1 MVCAKLTALVYT
13 IGPGPGIW
21 AGGVGIPEE
30 GGVKRKLIAAIGI
43 AGMMVSIAACG
54 GDKDSGDSKGSEAKE
69 LTVWLTVDAQNNWPA
84 LVKAADAAVQKKHP
98 GLKITHEYYGWPDK
112 NAKLDAVL
120 ATDKAPD
127 VVEMGNTEMLGY
139 MVKGAFAPLD
149 ASKFD
154 NSSAWLDG
162 LKASVTYDGKT
173 YGVPYYAGGRVA
185 NWRKDVFAK
194 VGVKSAPT
202 TYAELT
208 AALDKVQKKEGD
220 KFSAWYQ
227 PTRDWYAAMSF
238 VYDAGGSI
246 AVESGGKWKASLS
259 SPESVKGLNEFKNVV
274 DEYMHGDKTKDE
286 SDRYIVYGQGKSGMI
301 FAPAW
306 EGATAAAKENDK
318 TGKLAGNVE
327 NFVMPGPSGKNLP
340 VFLGGSDLAVPVKS
354 DAQDLAAEWINAF
367 TGPSGQKGLM
377 AKGNLPNNKTDLA
390 TLKNDPATAV
400 PATAAESNWFVPM
413 APGWGQVEKAQVLQN
428 MLQSIGTGKKT
439 VEAAA
444 KEADAAIDKV
454 INNS

>member
-1 MVCAKLTALVYT
+1 M
-13 IGPGPGIW
+13 
-21 AGGVGIPEE
+21 
-30 GGVKRKLIAAIGI
+30 KRKLIAAIGI

-54 GDKDSGDSKGSEAKE
+54 GNDDKGSSNSGADAKE
-69 LTVWLTVDAQNNWPA
+69 LTVWLTVDAQNNWPE
-84 LVKAADAAVQKKHP
+84 LVKAADAAVQKAHP
-98 GLKITHEYYGWPDK
+98 GVKIKHEYYGWPDK
-112 NAKLDAVL
+112 NTKLDAVL

-149 ASKFD
+149 ASKFT
-154 NSSAWLDG
+154 NSSQWLDG

-173 YGVPYYAGGRVA
+173 YGVPYYAGGRVG
-185 NWRKDVFAK
+185 NWRSDIAAS
-194 VGVKSAPT
+194 VGIKTPPK
-202 TYAELT
+202 TYTELT
-208 AALDKVQKKEGD
+208 ADLDKIQKKEGD

-246 AVESGGKWKASLS
+246 AAESGGQWKGNLS
-259 SPESVKGLNEFKNVV
+259 SPESIKGLTEFKNVI
-274 DEYMHGDKTKDE
+274 DKYMHGDKTKDE
-286 SDRYIVYGQGKSGMI
+286 SDRYIVYGQGKAAMI
-301 FAPAW
+301 FGAAW
-306 EGATAAAKENDK
+306 EGASAADPKADK
-318 TGKLAGNVE
+318 TGGKLKTSLV
-327 NFVMPGPSGKNLP
+327 NFVMPGPSGKNMP

-354 DAQDLAAEWINAF
+354 KAQALAAEWINAF

-413 APGWGQVEKAQVLQN
+413 APGWGQVEKAQVLQT
-428 MLQSIGTGKKT
+428 MLQNIGTGKQS
-439 VEAAA
+439 VEDAA
-444 KEADAAIDKV
+444 KAADTAIDKV
-454 INNS
+454 INTK

>member
-1 MVCAKLTALVYT
+1 M
-13 IGPGPGIW
+13 
-21 AGGVGIPEE
+21 
-30 GGVKRKLIAAIGI
+30 KRKLVAAIGI

-54 GDKDSGDSKGSEAKE
+54 GGKDGGSSSKGGADAKE
-69 LTVWLTVDAQNNWPA
+69 LTVWLTVDAQNNWPE
-84 LVKAADAAVQKKHP
+84 LVKAADDAVTKKHP
-98 GLKITHEYYGWPDK
+98 GLKIKHEYYGWPDK
-112 NAKLDAVL
+112 NTKLDAVL

-139 MVKGAFAPLD
+139 MVKGAFAPVD
-149 ASKFD
+149 AADFTGSD
-154 NSSAWLDG
+154 AWLDG

-185 NWRKDVFAK
+185 NWRKDVIAAA
-194 VGVKSAPT
+194 GVKSVPK
-202 TYAELT
+202 TYQELT
-208 AALDKVQKKEGD
+208 ADLDKVQKKQGD
-220 KFSAWYQ
+220 KFNAWYQ

-246 AVESGGKWKASLS
+246 AKEEGGQWKANLS
-259 SPESVKGLNEFKNVV
+259 SPESLKGLNEFKNVV
-274 DEYMHGDKTKDE
+274 DKYMHGDKTKDE

-301 FAPAW
+301 FGAAW
-306 EGATAAAKENDK
+306 EGAAASDPEQDK
-318 TGKLAGNVE
+318 TGKLKDNNE
-327 NFVMPGPSGKNLP
+327 NFVMPGPSGKNMP

-354 DAQDLAAEWINAF
+354 KAQALAAEWINAF

-377 AKGNLPNNKTDLA
+377 GKGNLPNNKTDLA
-390 TLKNDPATAV
+390 TLKDDPATAV

-413 APGWGQVEKAQVLQN
+413 APGWGQVEKAQVLQT
-428 MLQSIGTGKKT
+428 MLQNIGTGKKS

-454 INNS
+454 INTK

>member
-1 MVCAKLTALVYT
+1 M
-13 IGPGPGIW
+13 
-21 AGGVGIPEE
+21 
-30 GGVKRKLIAAIGI
+30 KRKLIAAIGI
-43 AGMMVSIAACG
+43 AGMVFSVAACG
-54 GDKDSGDSKGSEAKE
+54 NDKDGGDSSKGTDAKE
-69 LTVWLTVDAQNNWPA
+69 LTVWLTVDAQNNWPD

-98 GLKITHEYYGWPDK
+98 GIKIKHEYYGWPDK
-112 NAKLDAVL
+112 NTKLDAVL

-139 MVKGAFAPLD
+139 MVKGAFAPVD
-149 ASKFD
+149 TSRFT
-154 NSSAWLDG
+154 NSDQWLDG

-185 NWRKDVFAK
+185 NWRKDIAA
-194 VGVKSAPT
+194 SAGIKT
-202 TYAELT
+202 TPKTYTELT
-208 AALDKVQKKEGD
+208 ADLDKIQKKEGD

-246 AVESGGKWKASLS
+246 AVDSGGQWKGNLS
-259 SPESVKGLNEFKNVV
+259 SPESIKGLNEFKTVI
-274 DEYMHGDKTKDE
+274 DKYMHGDKTKDE
-286 SDRYIVYGQGKSGMI
+286 SDRYIVYGQGKSAMI
-301 FAPAW
+301 FGAAW
-306 EGATAAAKENDK
+306 EGATAADPKNDK
-318 TGKLAGNVE
+318 TGGKLKDNLV
-327 NFVMPGPSGKNLP
+327 NFVMPGPSGKNMP

-354 DAQDLAAEWINAF
+354 KAQGVAAEWINAF

-390 TLKNDPATAV
+390 TLKSDPATAV

-413 APGWGQVEKAQVLQN
+413 APGWGQVEKAQVLQT
-428 MLQSIGTGKKT
+428 MLQNIGTGKQT

-444 KEADAAIDKV
+444 KTADAAIDKV
-454 INNS
+454 INTK

>member
-1 MVCAKLTALVYT
+1 M
-13 IGPGPGIW
+13 
-21 AGGVGIPEE
+21 
-30 GGVKRKLIAAIGI
+30 KRKLTAAIGI

-54 GDKDSGDSKGSEAKE
+54 DNGDGGGSDKGTEAKE
-69 LTVWLTVDAQNNWPA
+69 LTVWLTVDAQNNWPD

-162 LKASVTYDGKT
+162 LKASVTYEDKT
-173 YGVPYYAGGRVA
+173 YGVPYYAGGRVG
-185 NWRKDVFAK
+185 NWRKDLFASA
-194 VGVKSAPT
+194 GVKSAPK

-246 AVESGGKWKASLS
+246 AVESGGEWKGNLS
-259 SPESVKGLNEFKNVV
+259 SPESLKGLNEFKNVV
-274 DEYMHGDKTKDE
+274 DTYMHGDKTKDE

-301 FAPAW
+301 FGAAW
-306 EGATAAAKENDK
+306 EGATAEAPENDK
-318 TGKLAGNVE
+318 TGKLKGNLE

-367 TGPSGQKGLM
+367 TGPAGQKGLM

-390 TLKNDPATAV
+390 TLKNDPKTVV

-413 APGWGQVEKAQVLQN
+413 APGWGQVEKAQVLQT
-428 MLQSIGTGKKT
+428 MLQNIGTGKKT
-439 VEAAA
+439 VEQAA

-454 INNS
+454 INTK

>member
-1 MVCAKLTALVYT
+1 M
-13 IGPGPGIW
+13 
-21 AGGVGIPEE
+21 
-30 GGVKRKLIAAIGI
+30 KRKLIAAIGI

-54 GDKDSGDSKGSEAKE
+54 DDKDSGGSDKGTDAKE
-69 LTVWLTVDAQNNWPA
+69 LTVWLTVDAQNNWPE

-98 GLKITHEYYGWPDK
+98 GVKITHEYYGWPDK

-149 ASKFD
+149 ATKFD

-162 LKASVTYDGKT
+162 LKASVTYEDKT
-173 YGVPYYAGGRVA
+173 YGVPYYAGGRVG
-185 NWRKDVFAK
+185 NWRKDLFASA
-194 VGVKSAPT
+194 GVKAAPK

-220 KFSAWYQ
+220 KFSSWYQ

-246 AVESGGKWKASLS
+246 AKEEGGQWKGNLS
-259 SPESVKGLNEFKNVV
+259 SPESVKGLNEYKNVV
-274 DEYMHGDKTKDE
+274 DKYMHGDKTKDE

-301 FAPAW
+301 FGAAW
-306 EGATAAAKENDK
+306 EGATAEAPENDK
-318 TGKLAGNVE
+318 SGKLKGNLE

-354 DAQDLAAEWINAF
+354 DAQELAAEWINAF
-367 TGPSGQKGLM
+367 TGPAGQKGLM

-390 TLKNDPATAV
+390 TLKNDPKTVV

-413 APGWGQVEKAQVLQN
+413 APGWGQVEKAQVLQT

-439 VEAAA
+439 VEEAA

-454 INNS
+454 INTK

>member
-1 MVCAKLTALVYT
+1 M
-13 IGPGPGIW
+13 
-21 AGGVGIPEE
+21 
-30 GGVKRKLIAAIGI
+30 KRKLIAAIGI

-54 GDKDSGDSKGSEAKE
+54 DSGSGSGSSDKTGADAKE
-69 LTVWLTVDAQNNWPA
+69 LTVWLTVDAQNNWPE
-84 LVKAADAAVQKKHP
+84 LVKAADAALTKKHP
-98 GLKITHEYYGWPDK
+98 GIKINHEYYGWPDK

-149 ASKFD
+149 PAKFD
-154 NSSAWLDG
+154 NSAAWLDG

-185 NWRKDVFAK
+185 NWRKDVAAS
-194 VGVKSAPT
+194 VGVKSVPK

-208 AALDKVQKKEGD
+208 AALDKIQKKEGG
-220 KFSAWYQ
+220 KYNAWYQ

-246 AVESGGKWKASLS
+246 AQESGGQWKASLS
-259 SPESVKGLNEFKNVV
+259 SPESVKGLTEFRHVIDK
-274 DEYMHGDKTKDE
+274 YMHGDKTKDE
-286 SDRYIVYGQGKSGMI
+286 SDRYIVYGQGRTSMI
-301 FAPAW
+301 FAAAW
-306 EGATAAAKENDK
+306 EGATAETPENDK
-318 TGKLAGNVE
+318 TGKLKGNLE
-327 NFVMPGPSGKNLP
+327 NFVMPGPSGKNMP
-340 VFLGGSDLAVPVKS
+340 VFLGGSDLAVPVRSK
-354 DAQDLAAEWINAF
+354 AQTVAAEWINAY
-367 TGPSGQKGLM
+367 TGASGQKGLM

-413 APGWGQVEKAQVLQN
+413 APGWGQVEKAQILQT
-428 MLQSIGTGKKT
+428 MLQSIGTGKQS

-444 KEADAAIDKV
+444 KDADAAIDKV
-454 INNS
+454 INVK

>member
-1 MVCAKLTALVYT
+1 M
-13 IGPGPGIW
+13 
-21 AGGVGIPEE
+21 
-30 GGVKRKLIAAIGI
+30 KRKLISAIGI
-43 AGMMVSIAACG
+43 AGMVVSVAACG
-54 GDKDSGDSKGSEAKE
+54 GEGGSGGSDKGADAKE
-69 LTVWLTVDAQNNWPA
+69 LTVWLTVDAQNNWPE

-98 GLKITHEYYGWPDK
+98 SLKINHEYYGWPDK

-149 ASKFD
+149 TADFD
-154 NSSAWLDG
+154 NSDAWLDG
-162 LKASVTYDGKT
+162 LKASVTYEGKT

-185 NWRKDVFAK
+185 NWRKDVAAS
-194 VGVKSAPT
+194 VGVKTPPK
-202 TYAELT
+202 TYQELT
-208 AALDKVQKKEGD
+208 DALDKIQKKRGD

-238 VYDAGGSI
+238 VYDAGGAI
-246 AVESGGKWKASLS
+246 ATESGGQWKASLS
-259 SPESVKGLNEFKNVV
+259 SPESLKGLKEFKNVV
-274 DEYMHGDKTKDE
+274 DTYMHGDKTKDE
-286 SDRYIVYGQGKSGMI
+286 SDRYIVYGQGKSAMI
-301 FAPAW
+301 FAAAW
-306 EGATAAAKENDK
+306 EGATAEDPKNDK
-318 TGKLAGNVE
+318 TGKLKGNLE
-327 NFVMPGPSGKNLP
+327 NFVMPGPSGKNMP

-354 DAQDLAAEWINAF
+354 DAQALAAEWINAF

-390 TLKNDPATAV
+390 TLKNDPKTAV
-400 PATAAESNWFVPM
+400 PAIAAESNWFVPM
-413 APGWGQVEKAQVLQN
+413 APGWGQVEKAQILQT
-428 MLQSIGTGKKT
+428 MLQSIGTGKKS

-454 INNS
+454 INTK

>member
-1 MVCAKLTALVYT
+1 M
-13 IGPGPGIW
+13 
-21 AGGVGIPEE
+21 
-30 GGVKRKLIAAIGI
+30 KRKLIVAIGI

-54 GDKDSGDSKGSEAKE
+54 DSDGGSSDNTGADAKE
-69 LTVWLTVDAQNNWPA
+69 LTVWLTVDAQNNWPE
-84 LVKAADAAVQKKHP
+84 LVKAADATLTKAHP
-98 GLKITHEYYGWPDK
+98 GIKINHEYYGWPDK

-139 MVKGAFAPLD
+139 MVKGAFAPVD
-149 ASKFD
+149 PAKFE
-154 NSSAWLDG
+154 NSAAWLDG

-185 NWRKDVFAK
+185 NWRKDVAAS
-194 VGVKSAPT
+194 VGVKSVPK

-208 AALDKVQKKEGD
+208 SDLDKIQKKEGD
-220 KFSAWYQ
+220 KYNAWYQ

-246 AVESGGKWKASLS
+246 AEESGGQWKASLS
-259 SPESVKGLNEFKNVV
+259 SPESVKGLTEFKNVV
-274 DEYMHGDKTKDE
+274 DTYMHGDKTKDE
-286 SDRYIVYGQGKSGMI
+286 SDRYIVYGQGKTSMI
-301 FAPAW
+301 FGAAW
-306 EGATAAAKENDK
+306 EGASAETPENDK
-318 TGKLAGNVE
+318 TGKLKGNLE

-354 DAQDLAAEWINAF
+354 KAQTVAAEWINAF
-367 TGPSGQKGLM
+367 TGASGQKGLM

-413 APGWGQVEKAQVLQN
+413 APGWGQVEKAQILQTMLQN
-428 MLQSIGTGKKT
+428 IGTGKET

-454 INNS
+454 INVK

>member
-1 MVCAKLTALVYT
+1 
-13 IGPGPGIW
+13 
-21 AGGVGIPEE
+21 
-30 GGVKRKLIAAIGI
+30 VKRKLIVAIGI

-54 GDKDSGDSKGSEAKE
+54 DSGGGSSDNTGADAKE
-69 LTVWLTVDAQNNWPA
+69 LTVWLTVDAQNNWPE
-84 LVKAADAAVQKKHP
+84 LVKAADATLTKAHP
-98 GLKITHEYYGWPDK
+98 GIKINHEYYGWPDK

-139 MVKGAFAPLD
+139 MVKGAFAPVD
-149 ASKFD
+149 PAKFE
-154 NSSAWLDG
+154 NSAAWLDG

-185 NWRKDVFAK
+185 NWRKDVAAS
-194 VGVKSAPT
+194 VGVKSVPK

-208 AALDKVQKKEGD
+208 SALDKIQKKEGD
-220 KFSAWYQ
+220 KYNAWYQ

-246 AVESGGKWKASLS
+246 AEESGGQWKASLS
-259 SPESVKGLNEFKNVV
+259 SPESVKGLTEFKNVV
-274 DEYMHGDKTKDE
+274 DTYMHGDKTKDE
-286 SDRYIVYGQGKSGMI
+286 SDRYIVYGQGKTSMI
-301 FAPAW
+301 FGAAW
-306 EGATAAAKENDK
+306 EGASAETPENDK
-318 TGKLAGNVE
+318 TGKLKGNLE
-327 NFVMPGPSGKNLP
+327 NFVMPGPSGKNMP

-354 DAQDLAAEWINAF
+354 KAQTVAAEWINAY
-367 TGPSGQKGLM
+367 TGASGQKGLM

-413 APGWGQVEKAQVLQN
+413 APGWGQVEKAQILQTMLQN
-428 MLQSIGTGKKT
+428 IGTGKET

-454 INNS
+454 INVK